1 MRFTYKLINFLNSPI
16 ISKLSQ
22 AMAEIKERDRAKKY
36 PISLSELFINTTL
49 VQLFMV
55 ELYFMT
61 KISYFYSKG
70 NFCVFDVATKFIC
83 VMCFARIIVLLVI
96 TKIVGYLI
104 LEWRNHSHM
113 LSEVIRKRCSISIL
127 RTYRLVAHFHICL
140 KLYNKSV
147 CMVLPHVKSNWA
159 SFLTL
164 WQRPQLANH
173 NEKQIS
179 KY

>member
-1 MRFTYKLINFLNSPI
+1 
-16 ISKLSQ
+16 
-22 AMAEIKERDRAKKY
+22 MAEIKERDRAKKY

-96 TKIVGYLI
+96 TKIFGYLI
-104 LEWRNHSHM
+104 LE
-113 LSEVIRKRCSISIL
+113 
-127 RTYRLVAHFHICL
+127 
-140 KLYNKSV
+140 
-147 CMVLPHVKSNWA
+147 
-159 SFLTL
+159 
-164 WQRPQLANH
+164 
-173 NEKQIS
+173 
-179 KY
+179 